1 MSRRWHVWLRAEA
14 VAKRSRERKIWTMSS
29 VGSDGRGAGC
39 MGGGR
44 GRGDGSDGDGC
55 VGRFEDCVVGGML
68 EVGVVSATRA
78 VTRWW

>member
-1 MSRRWHVWLRAEA
+1 M
-14 VAKRSRERKIWTMSS
+14 WTMSS

-39 MGGGR
+39 TVGGR

-55 VGRFEDCVVGGML
+55 VRRFEGCVVGGML
-68 EVGVVSATRA
+68 EVGVVSATRV